1 MKGKMADFTPSE
13 LNTIIHSKRA
23 HLYYL
28 EHCRVLV
35 DGDRVKYVTDAG
47 RQQLYWDIPI
57 ANTAAALLATAT
69 STPRVEA
76 AQ

>member
-1 MKGKMADFTPSE
+1 MKREMDDFTPSE

-47 RQQLYWDIPI
+47 RQQLY
-57 ANTAAALLATAT
+57 
-69 STPRVEA
+69 
-76 AQ
+76 